1 MSATHYGVNAP
12 EAVKLWSRRLAR
24 EALKETYIE
33 RFIGEGRNSLIVEKN
48 DTKKDKGDRI
58 RSILRMQLSGAGIQ
72 GDDTLEGAE
81 EALTTYTDDFV
92 INQLRHAVES
102 GGAMSEQRIPFSVRE
117 EAMQGLKDWWSDR
130 LDTWFFN
137 HICGYTPQ
145 TDTKYTGQNA
155 IVAPSAS
162 RQLWQSISG
171 TITTD
176 QGLQSTDIFN
186 LSMIDKAVE
195 KAKTATP
202 LIRPIRMDGNDH
214 YVMFLHPYQVTSLRT
229 NTSNGQWLD
238 IQKAAMGGGKDSS
251 GDAGK
256 NGVFTGSL
264 GMYHNVILHE
274 STRITQGVNSSTG
287 AAVANTRRA
296 VLCGANA
303 VHIGFGQG
311 HSMSNWKWVEKYFDY
326 DNKLGVSAGFI
337 GGLKKATWNST
348 DFGTIVCSSYAA
360 AA

>member
-24 EALKETYIE
+24 EALKETYIQ

-58 RSILRMQLSGAGIQ
+58 RSTLRMQLSGAGVQ

-81 EALTTYTDDFV
+81 ESLTTYTDDFV
-92 INQLRHAVES
+92 INQLRHAVKS
-102 GGAMSEQRIPFSVRE
+102 GGKMSEQRIPFTVRE

-130 LDTWFFN
+130 VDTWFFN
-137 HICGYTPQ
+137 HICGNVAQ
-145 TDTKYTGQNA
+145 TDQKYTGHNA
-155 IVAPSAS
+155 VTAPSS
-162 RQLWQSISG
+162 GRQIWSSISG
-171 TITTD
+171 SITAD
-176 QGLQSTDIFN
+176 QSLTSTDIFT
-186 LSMIDKAVE
+186 LAMIDKAVE

-202 LIRPIRMDGNDH
+202 LIRPIRMNGKDH
-214 YVMFLHPYQVTSLRT
+214 FVMFLHPYQVTSMRT
-229 NTSNGQWLD
+229 NTSTGQWLD

-251 GDAGK
+251 GDGGA
-256 NGVFTGSL
+256 NGVFTGAL
-264 GMYHNVILHE
+264 GMYNNVILHE
-274 STRITQGVNSSTG
+274 STRVTLGCNGSTG

-303 VHIGFGQG
+303 CHIGYGQG
-311 HSMSNWKWVEKYFDY
+311 HSMSNWDWVEKFFDY
-326 DNKLGVSAGFI
+326 DNQLGVSAGFI
-337 GGLKKATWNST
+337 GGMKKSVWNST
-348 DFGTIVCSSYAA
+348 DFGTIVASTYAA